1 MLWLDGVYDANVE
14 PPRRKPRLRRARA
27 PTSAQLTQLANT
39 IAHRVC
45 RHLSRRGWLE
55 GEDESVFLSD
65 SAGSDDGMDGL
76 RMSSMTYRIATG
88 RDAGRKVVTL
98 QTLPGDAG
106 SLEGDAGKVG
116 TSTAFKASASPQR
129 ASMCSHS
136 LWVCSRWD
144 VGH

>member
-1 MLWLDGVYDANVE
+1 M
-14 PPRRKPRLRRARA
+14 
-27 PTSAQLTQLANT
+27 
-39 IAHRVC
+39 
-45 RHLSRRGWLE
+45 
-55 GEDESVFLSD
+55 FLSD

-116 TSTAFKASASPQR
+116 GFSPHAGVAAEAHESHSWKAVPLHHAPGDQR
-129 ASMCSHS
+129 AAAVD
-136 LWVCSRWD
+136 LTA
-144 VGH
+144 G